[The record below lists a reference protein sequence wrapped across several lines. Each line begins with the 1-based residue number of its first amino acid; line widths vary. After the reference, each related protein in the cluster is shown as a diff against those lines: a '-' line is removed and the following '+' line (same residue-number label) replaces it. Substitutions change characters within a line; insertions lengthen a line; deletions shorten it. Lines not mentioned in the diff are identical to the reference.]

1 MDAASGIGFPVAFGA
16 GLISFLSPCVLPLVP
31 GYISAVA
38 GGQPGEI
45 QTRRVIGP
53 SLAFV
58 GSFSF
63 IFIVLGLLGPA
74 GAARRAHRAGGAQ
87 DLRRRDH
94 RHGRRCSCWRRSC
107 RRSAA
112 NGTWSGLMQRAGRGG
127 PVLTGAA
134 FALAWTPCTGP
145 TLGAI
150 VTAAGTSNSASRGA
164 VLLAVYCAG
173 LGVPFLITG
182 LAFGSATSAFA
193 VIKRH
198 YPLVIG
204 TGGAVLIAM
213 GVLIWTG
220 EFTQLNITVSH
231 WLRPSGCRTSTATP
245 EAPSWPSCLAA
256 GRWRSPAAVRGRHRR
271 RRRST
276 SGPRHQPQRRRRRPR
291 PRATTSVSAQST
303 ATVRPVLPMP
313 PPAACAVRPD
323 LGDGRRRRRGS
334 RPRRG
339 RAALSQHGARSRAR

>member
-1 MDAASGIGFPVAFGA
+1 MVDAASGIGIPVAFGA

-38 GGQPGEI
+38 GGQPGEVAAS
-45 QTRRVIGP
+45 RVLGP

-63 IFIVLGLLGPA
+63 IFIALGLLGQRALHSALTGPA
-74 GAARRAHRAGGAQ
+74 ALKVSGAVIIVMGLLFVLAPFIPVFSREWHV
-87 DLRRRDH
+87 
-94 RHGRRCSCWRRSC
+94 
-107 RRSAA
+107 
-112 NGTWSGLMQRAGRGG
+112 NGLMQRAGRGG

-164 VLLAVYCAG
+164 ILLAFYCAG

-182 LAFGSATSAFA
+182 LAFGTATTAFA
-193 VIKRH
+193 AIKRH

-204 TGGAVLIAM
+204 VGGAVLIAM

-220 EFTQLNITVSH
+220 DFTNLNITVSH
-231 WLRPSGCRTSTATP
+231 WL
-245 EAPSWPSCLAA
+245 
-256 GRWRSPAAVRGRHRR
+256 
-271 RRRST
+271 
-276 SGPRHQPQRRRRRPR
+276 
-291 PRATTSVSAQST
+291 QSLG
-303 ATVRPVLPMP
+303 LPNFN
-313 PPAACAVRPD
+313 
-323 LGDGRRRRRGS
+323 GDT
-334 RPRRG
+334 
-339 RAALSQHGARSRAR
+339 

>member
-1 MDAASGIGFPVAFGA
+1 MVDAASGIGIPVAFGA

-38 GGQPGEI
+38 GGQPGEV
-45 QTRRVIGP
+45 TTGRVLGP

-63 IFIVLGLLGPA
+63 IFIALGLLGQRALHSALTGPA
-74 GAARRAHRAGGAQ
+74 ALKVSGAVIIVMGLLFILAPFIPAFSREWHV
-87 DLRRRDH
+87 
-94 RHGRRCSCWRRSC
+94 
-107 RRSAA
+107 
-112 NGTWSGLMQRAGRGG
+112 NGLMQRAGRGG

-164 VLLAVYCAG
+164 ILLAFYCAG

-182 LAFGSATSAFA
+182 LAFGTATTAFA
-193 VIKRH
+193 AIKRH

-204 TGGAVLIAM
+204 VGGAVLIAM

-220 EFTQLNITVSH
+220 DFTNLNVTVSH
-231 WLRPSGCRTSTATP
+231 WL
-245 EAPSWPSCLAA
+245 
-256 GRWRSPAAVRGRHRR
+256 
-271 RRRST
+271 
-276 SGPRHQPQRRRRRPR
+276 
-291 PRATTSVSAQST
+291 QSLG
-303 ATVRPVLPMP
+303 LPNFN
-313 PPAACAVRPD
+313 
-323 LGDGRRRRRGS
+323 GDT
-334 RPRRG
+334 
-339 RAALSQHGARSRAR
+339 